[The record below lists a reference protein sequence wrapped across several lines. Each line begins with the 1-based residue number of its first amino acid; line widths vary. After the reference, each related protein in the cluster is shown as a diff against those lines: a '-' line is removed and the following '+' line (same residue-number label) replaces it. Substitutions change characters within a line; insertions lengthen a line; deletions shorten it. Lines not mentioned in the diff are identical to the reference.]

1 MFIWTRPFQGHERS
15 VRQSSDKAR
24 SAVARS
30 SPLNPEIGRLEPVVL
45 RAELFVKTGAN
56 GKGKPRSEGGKGL
69 PVAALNPFVAG
80 AGAGTRDTVQG
91 AADREDAK
99 SFPERRPKSTG
110 VENGLRGARKAPK
123 PLPDLY
129 LMARCLG
136 RHLNHSGHIG
146 EPGLEQDGEGPKNP
160 EAILPA
166 HTGRGVGRG
175 GAPKTKAI
183 TGPQRWDDVDAPD
196 PVFLDQVEDPL
207 KEPRH
212 AKGKEGRSK
221 RVQKRTDR
229 PATVLQLT
237 ADGPCPFPKEQRI
250 EEETQGPRD
259 GDGSRRLVFLIFPP
273 GVSTLKK
280 NPGWGGNPGVSSLS
294 VGRAPRKGPQMAG
307 KGGRTVSTPFFGS
320 IGGIEPAGKG
330 CGNIRAGDRREGRR
344 KLQFLGTPARKG
356 KDARPS
362 RVELTQLHKRKRRR
376 ENAKAGPPESENRR
390 PPAHDASMQGVTR
403 ARQSTEVQSQVGERQ
418 SLRAGGT
425 HEAKLPVQRGRPR
438 VDLGPGNRGDLCVL
452 DVLLRR
458 PLQAVVSIELP
469 GGLKPL
475 PWALVEEEGSR
486 QSCSARGTLA
496 IAK

>member
-24 SAVARS
+24 SAVATRS
-30 SPLNPEIGRLEPVVL
+30 SPSIRRSAVSSRL
-45 RAELFVKTGAN
+45 F
-56 GKGKPRSEGGKGL
+56 
-69 PVAALNPFVAG
+69 FG

-91 AADREDAK
+91 TADREDTK

-123 PLPDLY
+123 PPPDLY
-129 LMARCLG
+129 LMAGCLS

-212 AKGKEGRSK
+212 AKGKEGR

-259 GDGSRRLVFLIFPP
+259 GEGGPNRKHPFLRKHRWHRACWQRGRQHQSRRPVRGPP
-273 GVSTLKK
+273 QAAVPRRTGAE
-280 NPGWGGNPGVSSLS
+280 GEGREAFE
-294 VGRAPRKGPQMAG
+294 GRAH
-307 KGGRTVSTPFFGS
+307 ST
-320 IGGIEPAGKG
+320 AQAQTK
-330 CGNIRAGDRREGRR
+330 
-344 KLQFLGTPARKG
+344 
-356 KDARPS
+356 
-362 RVELTQLHKRKRRR
+362 KRKR
-376 ENAKAGPPESENRR
+376 KS
-390 PPAHDASMQGVTR
+390 R
-403 ARQSTEVQSQVGERQ
+403 A
-418 SLRAGGT
+418 A
-425 HEAKLPVQRGRPR
+425 
-438 VDLGPGNRGDLCVL
+438 
-452 DVLLRR
+452 
-458 PLQAVVSIELP
+458 
-469 GGLKPL
+469 
-475 PWALVEEEGSR
+475 
-486 QSCSARGTLA
+486 
-496 IAK
+496 